1 MDDPY
6 DFKHELESTKHY
18 EYLNNYKED
27 NGSHSQ
33 KCNYL
38 VSQFPGYDNI
48 YKFCMS
54 LRNNLEFFGDS
65 SPVTLSK
72 EQHCYYLNCWIND
85 HLINMKFNFE
95 YPKYQEIS
103 LYIVSYFNEFP
114 NIQKCKY
121 NESAV
126 KVMEDIQNTK
136 TLYDYG
142 LDFPKIILYSNKYG
156 CTKENETYI
165 KNIRE
170 VYNKVR
176 SDCTQTSR
184 KPYCVVW
191 DHIKEFYG
199 DEQIS
204 QLACKRIYTDPSEV
218 QLESDQMD
226 IGSGMRESS
235 PEGRSLF
242 GRAEGDASP
251 TALSSTAISIILT
264 LLGLMLILFIL
275 YRFTALKSWMHF
287 YLVKKRIIKSI
298 AHEEDESK
306 NEAYENTYEYMNRN
320 FDGIRHIIGFHPS

>member
-1 MDDPY
+1 
-6 DFKHELESTKHY
+6 
-18 EYLNNYKED
+18 
-27 NGSHSQ
+27 
-33 KCNYL
+33 
-38 VSQFPGYDNI
+38 
-48 YKFCMS
+48 MS
-54 LRNNLEFFGDS
+54 LRNNLEFFGNS

-85 HLINMKFNFE
+85 NLINMKFNFE

-114 NIQKCKY
+114 NIEKCKY
-121 NESAV
+121 NEFSI
-126 KVMEDIQNTK
+126 KDKEDIQNTK

-142 LDFPKIILYSNKYG
+142 LDFQKIILYSNKYG

-191 DHIKEFYG
+191 DHIKEVYG

-218 QLESDQMD
+218 QLESDQLDMGTG
-226 IGSGMRESS
+226 IPESS
-235 PEGRSLF
+235 PERRSFF
-242 GRAEGDASP
+242 GGAEGDASP
-251 TALSSTAISIILT
+251 TALSSTTISIILT
-264 LLGLMLILFIL
+264 LLGLTLIFFIL
-275 YRFTALKSWMHF
+275 YRVKENSLHENEYYVFIIANDYFEICTVIKVLYYIIYFIFFTL
-287 YLVKKRIIKSI
+287 IIVYPIKILDASLFS
-298 AHEEDESK
+298 EETH
-306 NEAYENTYEYMNRN
+306 N
-320 FDGIRHIIGFHPS
+320 